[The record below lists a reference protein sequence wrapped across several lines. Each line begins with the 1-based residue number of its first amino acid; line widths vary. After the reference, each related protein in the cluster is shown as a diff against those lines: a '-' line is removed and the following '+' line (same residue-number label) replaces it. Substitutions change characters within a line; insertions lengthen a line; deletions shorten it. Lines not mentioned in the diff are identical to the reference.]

1 MKILEKLKE
10 GDVIYTNCIGNELCY
25 HLGIVYVKNGRKYIF
40 HNAPT
45 NSNRFGGTVI
55 FEKIEEFVKGREIY
69 RIVNTNAKNS
79 DILRVSK
86 KCQAEVWDTFF
97 FNCEDYVV
105 EIVEGERRSDLRD
118 IWRIGAFGVA
128 LISVF

>member
-1 MKILEKLKE
+1 MKIFETLTE

-25 HLGIVYVKNGRKYIF
+25 HIGIVYEKSGVKYVF

-55 FEKIEEFVKGREIY
+55 YEKLEEFVKGREIY
-69 RIVNTNAKNS
+69 KVVKTIAKNS

-86 KCQAEVWDTFF
+86 KCRSEVWDSFF

-118 IWRIGAFGVA
+118 MWRIGAFGIA
-128 LISVF
+128 LISVC

>member
-1 MKILEKLKE
+1 MKILERIKE

-25 HLGIVYVKNGRKYIF
+25 HLGVVYVAKGMKYIF

-45 NSNRFGGTVI
+45 NNNRFGGTVI
-55 FEKIEEFVKGREIY
+55 FEKAEDFVKDREIY
-69 RIVNTNAKNS
+69 RIVSTNAKNS
-79 DILRVSK
+79 DILRVSN
-86 KCQAEVWDTFF
+86 KCRTEVWDTFF

-118 IWRIGAFGVA
+118 IWRIGAFGIA